1 MELWHTKK
9 DRPFWETI
17 WMRYI
22 NEHKYS
28 RKIYSMFWDLFWVEL
43 SGKLKTKFKTVQH
56 YLIHNEEREAW
67 HQLKQFMDAVE
78 NFYNLTNHKNVTNK

>member
-28 RKIYSMFWDLFWVEL
+28 RKIYSMF
-43 SGKLKTKFKTVQH
+43 
-56 YLIHNEEREAW
+56 
-67 HQLKQFMDAVE
+67 
-78 NFYNLTNHKNVTNK
+78 